1 MAKLGFCRPTP
12 IQSAAIPEIRAKHDV
27 IGKAVTGSGKTLAFG
42 IPILEEYLESSIQH
56 PSTAKRA
63 EEDRRDAPLALI
75 LSPTREL
82 AHQLSKHL
90 GALFSN
96 VPSGGPAIATV
107 TGGLSLQKQRR
118 LLAHADVVIA
128 TPGRLWE
135 VINEGTGFI
144 AWLKRTRYL
153 VVDEADRLLSEGHFK
168 EFEEVLRVLDQEEDD
183 GEEAAEQPPN
193 DDDEDSNDNRQTLV
207 FSATFHKGLQHKL
220 SGRRKY
226 EPGNLLDNKQSIEYL
241 LQRLNFR
248 EETPK
253 YIDVNPVSQMA
264 ERLKEGL
271 VECAALEKVRSA
283 RMSPS
288 KAVASADQVAGS
300 LPLRIT
306 FICQRQTHA
315 DLYQLDLVRPSSG
328 VLPPDSPLHRASTSF
343 VHDTK
348 GSAEVDRALL

>member
-1 MAKLGFCRPTP
+1 MELSAECLLSLAKLGFSRPTP
-12 IQSAAIPEIRAKHDV
+12 IQAAAIPEIRAKHDV

-42 IPILEEYLESSIQH
+42 IPILEEYLETDH
-56 PSTAKRA
+56 RSTSKVNRAK
-63 EEDRRDAPLALI
+63 EEDRPAPLALV

-118 LLAHADVVIA
+118 LLAHADVIVA

-135 VINEGTGFI
+135 VINEGTGFL
-144 AWLKRTRYL
+144 AWLKKTRYL

-183 GEEAAEQPPN
+183 GEEADEQTAA
-193 DDDEDSNDNRQTLV
+193 DDDGESPKDHRQTLI

-220 SGRRKY
+220 AGAHRHDAANLMDGR
-226 EPGNLLDNKQSIEYL
+226 QSIEYL

-248 EETPK
+248 EEQPK

-271 VECAALEKVRSA
+271 VECAAMEKVW
-283 RMSPS
+283 
-288 KAVASADQVAGS
+288 
-300 LPLRIT
+300 
-306 FICQRQTHA
+306 
-315 DLYQLDLVRPSSG
+315 
-328 VLPPDSPLHRASTSF
+328 RAKS
-343 VHDTK
+343 
-348 GSAEVDRALL
+348 